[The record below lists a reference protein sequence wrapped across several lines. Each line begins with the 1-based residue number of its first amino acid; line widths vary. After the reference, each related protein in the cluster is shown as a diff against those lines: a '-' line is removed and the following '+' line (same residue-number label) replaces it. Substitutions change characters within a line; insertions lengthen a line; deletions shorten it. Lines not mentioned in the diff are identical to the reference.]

1 MKHEESDFDQMDKKE
16 ALKQIKE
23 GVTKKIKEI
32 INA

>member
-1 MKHEESDFDQMDKKE
+1 MDKKE
-16 ALKQIKE
+16 ALKQIEE

>member
-1 MKHEESDFDQMDKKE
+1 MDKKE

>member
-1 MKHEESDFDQMDKKE
+1 MNKKE